1 MIAFTP
7 PPDSDEPWTQ
17 RFVAAVRH
25 PKQWMENLTGNGPVL
40 ALLVLTGLNAVDELS
55 RASFSVV
62 APTVADHFGVG
73 MAGVTVP
80 FVLAFAA
87 AFALSVPIATIA
99 DRRSRVRLALLGG
112 IIFSVFSTLVGLS
125 PSIWVLAVFLAG
137 SNIGKA
143 FIESSHT
150 SLLADY
156 YEVHLRPRIFSF
168 HRAGN
173 AVGALIGGIAAGYVA
188 EAFGW
193 RAPFFVFAI
202 PTVALVLLGARLHE
216 PIRGLQERTLV
227 GASPESLG
235 TEESAP
241 SLAEGWRMCW
251 QIDSL
256 RRIYR
261 TLPFLTPAV
270 AGFGIFSSF
279 MYRDIFGLSDAGRG
293 WVVGLVEG
301 PSQLVGLT
309 IGARLGVKLFA
320 RDPKLVFGL
329 LAKANFLVVGAVLVF
344 AWAPFLWLAVAANV
358 VISGCL
364 AFVLPGVLAAL
375 SLAIPPR
382 ARSTG
387 FSMGAVFVMSGMV
400 TLPFIA
406 LVGDTWGTR
415 WGITLM
421 VPMFLIGGLV
431 IASAGDLIMR
441 DIQQVWSAAAAR
453 SEVLHLR
460 REGRAKMLLAR
471 GLDVSYGDV
480 QVLFGV
486 DFEVD
491 EGEIVALL
499 GTNGAGKSTLLK
511 AIAGL
516 VPANKG
522 AVILDGRDITYAPA
536 HEIAPR
542 GVSLVAGGQGTFPSL
557 TVAENLR
564 AAAWM
569 NRRSK
574 RLVAE
579 RTAHVLDTFPVL
591 AGRLDD
597 PAADLSGG
605 QQQMLALGMA
615 LLSEPRLL
623 LIDELSLGLAPVVVD
638 MLVEMVRRIRAQ
650 GTTVVVVEQS
660 VNVALTL
667 AEEAYFMEKG
677 EVRFHGPTAELLERP
692 DVLRSV
698 FLEGAAAGLH
708 VASVGLGSHNGGAGD
723 VATGA
728 AIAGAE
734 GAPAV
739 RANGEEPQDA
749 PPAGAEAPGVER
761 TGDPDGDRT
770 GNGDGARVTPALE
783 VHGLTRSFGG
793 IRAVDDV
800 GFSVAPAEVVG
811 IIGPNGAGKTTVFDL
826 VSGFLPLG
834 AGRVVL
840 GGRDVTHLAADGR
853 ARLGLGRSFQ
863 DARLFPALTVE
874 QCLAVALERWVTVR
888 DPIQAALHLP
898 TVFEAEAKV
907 GRRVDELIELLGLN
921 AFRSKFVRELSTG
934 SRRIVDIACL
944 VAHRPTV
951 ILLDEPSSGIAQRE
965 TEALG
970 PVLRRIRDQLGASL
984 VVIEHDMP
992 LVTAV
997 ADRLV
1002 ALDQGRLVTEGA
1014 PADVL
1019 AHPHVVA
1026 SYLGTSDAAIN
1037 RSTHAVTT

>member
-1 MIAFTP
+1 MIGFTP
-7 PPDSDEPWTQ
+7 PPVSDEPWP
-17 RFVAAVRH
+17 RRVAAAVCH
-25 PKQWMENLTGNGPVL
+25 PRRWLDSVTGDGPVL

-80 FVLAFAA
+80 FVLSFAA
-87 AFALSVPIATIA
+87 AFALSVPIATVA
-99 DRRSRVRLALLGG
+99 DRRNRVRLALLGG
-112 IIFSVFSTLVGLS
+112 LVFSVFSTLVGVS
-125 PSIWVLAVFLAG
+125 PTIWVLAFFLAG

-143 FIESSHT
+143 FIESSHA

-156 YEVHLRPRIFSF
+156 YAVHLRPRIFSF

-173 AVGALIGGIAAGYVA
+173 AVGALVGGIGAGYVA

-193 RAPFFVFAI
+193 RAPFFVFAV
-202 PTVALVLLGARLHE
+202 PMVLLVLVGARLPE
-216 PIRGLQERTLV
+216 PLRGVQERTLA
-227 GASPESLG
+227 GASAGSLG
-235 TEESAP
+235 VEEAAP

-279 MYRDIFGLSDAGRG
+279 MYRDVFGLSDAGRG

-320 RDPKLVFGL
+320 QDPRLVFRL
-329 LAKANFLVVGAVLVF
+329 LAKANFVVVAAVLVF
-344 AWAPFLWLAVAANV
+344 AWSPTIYLAVAANV
-358 VISGCL
+358 VISACL

-375 SLAIPPR
+375 SVAIPPR

-406 LVGDTWGTR
+406 MVGDTWGTR

-421 VPMFLIGGLV
+421 VPMFLLGGLV

-460 REGRAKMLLAR
+460 REGRAKLLLAR

-486 DFEVD
+486 DLEVD

-511 AIAGL
+511 TIAGL

-542 GVSLVAGGQGTFPSL
+542 GVSLLAGGQGTFPSL

-564 AAAWM
+564 AAGWM

-574 RLVAE
+574 ALAAE
-579 RTAHVLDTFPVL
+579 RTARVLDAFPVL
-591 AGRLDD
+591 APRLDD

-638 MLVEMVRRIRAQ
+638 RLVELVRAIRAQ

-677 EVRFHGPTAELLERP
+677 EIRFHGPTAELLERP

-698 FLEGAAAGLH
+698 FLEGAAAGLRMADARSNGSDDDVGGSADDDGGH
-708 VASVGLGSHNGGAGD
+708 GEDRDGAPGGGHASVG
-723 VATGA
+723 
-728 AIAGAE
+728 E
-734 GAPAV
+734 GAP
-739 RANGEEPQDA
+739 
-749 PPAGAEAPGVER
+749 
-761 TGDPDGDRT
+761 
-770 GNGDGARVTPALE
+770 PALE
-783 VHGLTRSFGG
+783 VRGAARSFGG
-793 IRAVDDV
+793 VRAVDDV
-800 GFSVAPAEVVG
+800 SLSVAPGEIVG
-811 IIGPNGAGKTTVFDL
+811 VIGPNGAGKTTLFDL
-826 VSGFLPLG
+826 ISGFLPVE
-834 AGRVVL
+834 AGRVL
-840 GGRDVTHLAADGR
+840 LAGRDVTHLAADGR

-863 DARLFPALTVE
+863 DSRLFPALTVE
-874 QCLAVALERWVTVR
+874 QCLAVALDRWITVR
-888 DPIQAALHLP
+888 DPVQAALHLP
-898 TVFEAEAKV
+898 AVFDAEARV
-907 GRRVDELIELLGLN
+907 RRRVDELIDLLGLG

-970 PVLRRIRDQLGASL
+970 PVLRRIREQVGASL
-984 VVIEHDMP
+984 IVIEHDMP

-997 ADRLV
+997 SDRLV
-1002 ALDQGRLVTEGA
+1002 ALDQGRLVTEG
-1014 PADVL
+1014 PAARVL
-1019 AHPHVVA
+1019 THPQVVA

-1037 RSTHAVTT
+1037 RSNHAVTT